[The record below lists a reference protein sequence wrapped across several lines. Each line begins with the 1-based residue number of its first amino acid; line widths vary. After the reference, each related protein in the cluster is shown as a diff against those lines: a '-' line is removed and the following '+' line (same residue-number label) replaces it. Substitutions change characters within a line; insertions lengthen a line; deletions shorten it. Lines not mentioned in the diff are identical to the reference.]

1 MEVLKRNDI
10 KKLKEHFGGNDP
22 ILGKYSKNWVL
33 DHDHDTGMCRG
44 IIDRDINQ
52 FIGKIESA
60 YKRFVRHKAPSVS
73 LPDVLQDISVYLRMA
88 SLPHNKIGT
97 VLHPEGVLKLCRQ
110 FSYKNAS
117 EQSKILKTMYKYTIK
132 ELSNMSKAERLKLY
146 KAYFTDE
153 RRIFKI

>member
-1 MEVLKRNDI
+1 MEVLKRSDI
-10 KKLKEHFGGNDP
+10 KKFKEHFGGNDP
-22 ILGKYSKNWVL
+22 VLGKYSKNWVL

-44 IIDRDINQ
+44 VIDRDINQ

-60 YKRFVRHKAPSVS
+60 YKRFVRHKIPQTS
-73 LPDVLQDISVYLRMA
+73 LGEILVDVAFYLKNDAIYR
-88 SLPHNKIGT
+88 N

-132 ELSNMSKAERLKLY
+132 ELNNMSKAERLKLY